1 MILVVKPTAACQK
14 FPEVLKFV
22 YKFLWISRVIITK
35 MRTHYDEENIFI
47 VLKNRLFKILD
58 KLKNT

>member
-1 MILVVKPTAACQK
+1 MILVVKPTAVCQK

-47 VLKNRLFKILD
+47 VLKNRSTFQNSK
-58 KLKNT
+58 